1 MILNFIKIIRAGL
14 IFVFLF
20 FLQTITVY
28 KIYYAN
34 EPKKEI
40 LLKIDKK
47 NVIYELPYP
56 GILPDHPLYF
66 LKIIRDRVNDFFVR
80 DHLKKAK
87 LYLNYSD
94 KRAAMALSLNKKGKY
109 QISISTFSKGEKYFE
124 KIIDIIKQSKEK
136 NLSMPSDFI
145 ELLKLS
151 NSKHHEL
158 INEIM
163 KSSPQGLQKDI
174 NQLLELNLRIK
185 KELETIP

>member
-1 MILNFIKIIRAGL
+1 MTLNFIKIIKSGL

-20 FLQTITVY
+20 LLQTITVY
-28 KIYYAN
+28 KVYYA
-34 EPKKEI
+34 EELKKES

-66 LKIIRDRVNDFFVR
+66 LKIIRDRINDFFIR
-80 DHLKKAK
+80 DPLKKAK

-109 QISISTFSKGEKYFE
+109 QISISTFSKGEKYFL
-124 KIIDIIKQSKEK
+124 KIIEIIKQSKEK
-136 NLSMPSDFI
+136 KVSIPSDFI

-151 NSKHHEL
+151 NSKHYEL

-163 KSSPQGLQKDI
+163 KSSPQGLQEDI
-174 NQLLELNLRIK
+174 NQLLDLNLRIK